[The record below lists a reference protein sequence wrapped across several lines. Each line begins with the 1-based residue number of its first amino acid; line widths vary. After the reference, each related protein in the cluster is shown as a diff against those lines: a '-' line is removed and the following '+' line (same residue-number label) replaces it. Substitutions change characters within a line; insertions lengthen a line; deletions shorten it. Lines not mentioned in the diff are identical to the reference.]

1 MRHVFRVCLIVL
13 VVFLG
18 VVGFI
23 NAKPNPASL
32 IFNQQTANQNNMQIV
47 NLNSQLSSIAPSNF
61 GGNPQTMAVSGI
73 PEIVVSAT
81 GNFNPGGIV
90 VINVVGSPNMAYH
103 PYLLAFSLYG
113 DYPGTT
119 FPGIGL
125 IPLNQPILTSFF
137 GFLGPN
143 GNAQF
148 MIQLPNTPSL
158 IGLPLTA
165 AALVLNPQSNQIDI
179 SNPVSFEVGR
189 GLKGI
194 SCCTQGVL
202 NGPGSQCTPRGVSA
216 NYCRYVT
223 SGAVQECI
231 PNDIGVDPAPSNR
244 VALNQSTVSANSSF
258 MANLTRSINLSNITT
273 RAYNATTYD
282 CDDFAD
288 DLEQWLQT
296 QGYNATFT
304 QFVKYA
310 GVNSSVID
318 YVHAVIDVHL
328 PDGSIIWIEPQ
339 TGKVIDLDFD
349 GDGNVGANVNQ
360 PYRNGH
366 HPTDDNAKIY
376 VYESAATAAANGA
389 PRD

>member
-1 MRHVFRVCLIVL
+1 MRHVFKVCLIVL
-13 VVFLG
+13 VVLLG

-23 NAKPNPASL
+23 NAKPNPAAL

-47 NLNSQLSSIAPSNF
+47 NINSQLSSVVQSNS
-61 GGNPQTMAVSGI
+61 GGNTQTMAASGI
-73 PEIVVSAT
+73 PEVIVSAT
-81 GNFNPGGIV
+81 GNFNPGGTV
-90 VINVVGSPNMAYH
+90 VINVIGSPTMANH
-103 PYLLAFSLYG
+103 PYILAFSLYG

-119 FPGIGL
+119 FPGVGL
-125 IPLNQPILTSFF
+125 IPINQPILTSFF
-137 GFLGPN
+137 GFLGSN

-148 MIQLPNTPSL
+148 MIQIPNTPSL
-158 IGLPLTA
+158 MGLPLTA
-165 AALVLNPQSNQIDI
+165 AAGVLNPLSNQIDI

-194 SCCTQGVL
+194 SCCTQGVR
-202 NGPGSQCTPRGVSA
+202 NGPGAQCTPRGVSI
-216 NYCRYVT
+216 NYCRYIAT
-223 SGAVQECI
+223 GAVQECI

-244 VALNQSTVSANSSF
+244 SALNQSTVTVNSSF
-258 MANLTRSINLSNITT
+258 MTNLTRSIASSNITT
-273 RAYNATTYD
+273 RTYNATAYD

-288 DLEQWLQT
+288 DMEQWLQT
-296 QGYNATFT
+296 HGYNATFT
-304 QFVKYA
+304 QFVKYVGA
-310 GVNSSVID
+310 NSSTID

-339 TGKVIDLDFD
+339 TGRVINLDFD

-366 HPTDDNAKIY
+366 HVTDDNAKIY
-376 VYESAATAAANGA
+376 VYDSAAGAAANGA